1 MIRKKTKKIC
11 FKMLHR
17 KIRLFLAA
25 SYDDICKTQI
35 YRKKS
40 KISQML
46 HDISR
51 IIIRYKY
58 FPPTPNSYFSNLG
71 AKFSDIQS
79 SNPFGFDGSGHAS
92 IHGSCLSQRF
102 WSFKS
107 VHFGQRGSHRSS
119 NAALSN
125 QTRSSTGWDHRDL
138 KPRKIS
144 NHFSHSW
151 MFLVVPIWWIII

>member
-125 QTRSSTGWDHRDL
+125 QTRSSTG
-138 KPRKIS
+138 
-144 NHFSHSW
+144 
-151 MFLVVPIWWIII
+151 